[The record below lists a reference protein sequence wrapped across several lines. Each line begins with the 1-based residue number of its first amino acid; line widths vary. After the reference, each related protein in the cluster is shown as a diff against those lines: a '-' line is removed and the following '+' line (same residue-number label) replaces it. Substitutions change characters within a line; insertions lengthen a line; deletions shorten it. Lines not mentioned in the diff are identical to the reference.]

1 MRRLIRIAY
10 RRASG
15 IVPKDTLSAFS
26 KALEIGIDW
35 VELDVHG
42 TAYSE
47 VVVMHA
53 AAIHH
58 TGITDDVIVI
68 SFHPVDRM
76 RKLIDF
82 GVQGIT
88 SNYPDLFE
96 AI

>member
-42 TAYSE
+42 NR
-47 VVVMHA
+47 
-53 AAIHH
+53 I
-58 TGITDDVIVI
+58 
-68 SFHPVDRM
+68 
-76 RKLIDF
+76 
-82 GVQGIT
+82 Q
-88 SNYPDLFE
+88 
-96 AI
+96 